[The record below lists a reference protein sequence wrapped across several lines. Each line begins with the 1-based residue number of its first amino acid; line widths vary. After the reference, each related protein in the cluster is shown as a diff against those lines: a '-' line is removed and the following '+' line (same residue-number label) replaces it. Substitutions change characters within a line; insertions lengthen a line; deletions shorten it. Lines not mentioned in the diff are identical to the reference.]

1 MAITTS
7 QLAKNYVTS
16 TPKSKGNIL
25 QSSLTLKPAI
35 IVQSRSPQRMALNTS
50 SNGSAR
56 GGQVG
61 NSSVE
66 KVTTATLDQKM
77 NQFLMQTMPS

>member
-1 MAITTS
+1 
-7 QLAKNYVTS
+7 
-16 TPKSKGNIL
+16 
-25 QSSLTLKPAI
+25 
-35 IVQSRSPQRMALNTS
+35 MALNTS

-66 KVTTATLDQKM
+66 KVTTLDQKM
-77 NQFLMQTMPS
+77 NQFLIQTMPS